1 MKSIK
6 ILIFFITSNLSSFAQ
21 TVDEA
26 IFNQKIKLPVGET
39 KAHTAIVYAKSF
51 INRPYKAGTLEGN
64 AKEQLVCN
72 LRDFD
77 CWTFV
82 ESVFAMTLTRYSSN
96 PSYATYQDLLKK
108 LRYRNGVVNG
118 YASRLHYFKE
128 WVVRAEQNGYLKD
141 VTSTVGGSP
150 IEKNINFMTKHRE
163 LYPKLKNENT
173 FLGIQAAENE
183 LNRFDFYY
191 IPKNKVES
199 IERQI
204 REGDIIAITSN
215 IEGLDI
221 NHEGFAIK
229 KDGRIHLLHASQE
242 LKKVV
247 ISEEPLPA
255 YLNRIKKHSGIIV
268 ARIL

>member
-1 MKSIK
+1 MKFQFFLFL
-6 ILIFFITSNLSSFAQ
+6 LIANLSFGQ
-21 TVDEA
+21 TADETL
-26 IFNQKIKLPVGET
+26 FNQKIKLQVGGT
-39 KAHTAIVYAKSF
+39 KAQTAIVYAKSF

-64 AKEQLVCN
+64 SKEQLVCN

-82 ESVFAMTLTRYSSN
+82 ENVFAMTQTRYSTN

-108 LRYRNGVVNG
+108 LRYRNGVING

-141 VTSTVGGSP
+141 VTSTAGGSP
-150 IEKNINFMTKHRE
+150 IEKDINFMTNHRN
-163 LYPKLKNENT
+163 LYPNLKNENT
-173 FLGIQAAENE
+173 FLAVQTAENE
-183 LNRFDFYY
+183 LNGFDFYY
-191 IPKNKVES
+191 IPKNRVEG
-199 IERQI
+199 IEGQI

-215 IEGLDI
+215 IEGLDV

-247 ISEEPLPA
+247 ISDEPLSD